1 MVATKQKSTVESQK
15 IKGRESK
22 HTTMK
27 TISSQRKAAKE
38 EEAKVPQNK

>member
-1 MVATKQKSTVESQK
+1 MVATKQKSIVESQK

-22 HTTMK
+22 HTATK

-38 EEAKVPQNK
+38 EERNKGTAK